1 MWLVN
6 EVVMLLVDCQL
17 SLVVIGCEDCTQW
30 LVRFDPSF
38 VSLMSVR
45 VWLVKL
51 VGLLFVCCKQ
61 WLVRFDPCVVV
72 GQSVVYVVDKSFVRC
87 GKL

>member
-17 SLVVIGCEDCTQW
+17 SLVVIGRENCKQW

-38 VSLMSVR
+38 ANR
-45 VWLVKL
+45 P
-51 VGLLFVCCKQ
+51 VCC
-61 WLVRFDPCVVV
+61 L
-72 GQSVVYVVDKSFVRC
+72 SVVDVANKSFARC
-87 GKL
+87 KKL

>member
-6 EVVMLLVDCQL
+6 EVVMLLVDRQL
-17 SLVVIGCEDCTQW
+17 RLVVIGCEDCTQW

-45 VWLVKL
+45 VLLLKV

-72 GQSVVYVVDKSFVRC
+72 G
-87 GKL
+87 